1 MVDGKTTVEVQRE
14 TLRRLRSLEK
24 HPRESNS
31 SIIARLLEEEEKR
44 RL

>member
-14 TLRRLRSLEK
+14 TLRRLRGLEE
-24 HPRESNS
+24 HPRESNN
-31 SIIARLLEEEEKR
+31 SIIARLIEEEEKR